1 MIGILLSFEG
11 TPENLARYTAAEIK
25 HGRIAMI
32 ATIGY
37 LMPDLFRFPGS
48 GATTS
53 RCKAL
58 RAPLVAAPIHYLT
71 LASAPWNGPPSRAPR
86 H

>member
-48 GATTS
+48 VI
-53 RCKAL
+53 
-58 RAPLVAAPIHYLT
+58 VAFL
-71 LASAPWNGPPSRAPR
+71 L
-86 H
+86 